1 MRTLISETVNK
12 VGEEVTVSG
21 WVHIVRSHGK
31 ITFLDLRDRTGL
43 LQVVTDQVVQLS
55 PEDVVS
61 IVGKVVSRPEKL
73 INTKIISGSV
83 ELQAKTITVL
93 SSSATL
99 PFDMNKQVLDITLPT
114 LLDYRTLTLR
124 HSHIANIF
132 RVQEAVMEGF
142 RRAAQQLGCTEI
154 FTPTISASATEG
166 GAEVFKVKYYDHDA
180 FMIQSPQLYKQ
191 MMVPVFE
198 RVYLT
203 SHAYRAEPS
212 VTSRHLSESTQLD
225 CELAFVD
232 FPELLDAVEFVGSQ
246 TVGYVSKLHE
256 NILKEY
262 NIEPP
267 HVPTKIPRLTMREAQ
282 QIILERTGVDHT
294 QELDMMPEDERE
306 ICKWALEKHNSDF
319 VTITHYPTKKRA
331 FYTMPDPKD
340 PEYSLSYDFIF
351 RGLEILSGSQR
362 INKHEELVSAIKD
375 RGMNPANFKMYL
387 QAFEYGMPPEGGFS
401 FGLERL
407 TMLLLGLSNVRE
419 ASLFP
424 RDMERVDFRF
434 NSVEKEE
441 KKEIVEAQMSAGDI
455 VFNKIQNKIKDASVT
470 DKEVFEHA
478 PVFTSEEAA
487 KVRNS
492 KIEQGAKALVM
503 MADDK
508 PIMVVVSGANT
519 ADLSAFKKLYKIKDL
534 RMATRDEVK
543 ALTKLEVGSI
553 PPFGS
558 LFSMT
563 TYVDSNLSKN
573 EEISFN
579 AGLHTKSIKMKYT
592 DWEKVEKPTI
602 GEFSK

>member
-1 MRTLISETVNK
+1 MRTLVSETVK
-12 VGEEVTVSG
+12 KIGEEVTVSG

-43 LQVVTDQVVQLS
+43 LQVVTDQVVDLK
-55 PEDVVS
+55 PEDVISV
-61 IVGKVVSRPEKL
+61 VGKVVARPEKL
-73 INTKIISGSV
+73 INPKIVSGTV
-83 ELQAKTITVL
+83 ELQAKKITVL
-93 SSSATL
+93 SSAAVL
-99 PFDMNKQVLDITLPT
+99 PFDMNKQVLDVTLPT

-124 HSHIANIF
+124 HTHIANIF

-246 TVGYVSKLHE
+246 TVGYVAQTHE
-256 NILKEY
+256 SILQEY
-262 NIEPP
+262 SIEAP
-267 HVPTKIPRLTMREAQ
+267 HIPAKIPRLTMRQAQ
-282 QIILERTGVDHT
+282 QIILERTGIDHT
-294 QELDMMPEDERE
+294 QELDLMPEDERE
-306 ICKWALEKHNSDF
+306 ICKWALETHDSDF

-331 FYTMPDPKD
+331 FYTMPDPQD

-362 INKHEELVSAIKD
+362 INKHAELVAAIKD

-434 NSVEKEE
+434 NAVDK
-441 KKEIVEAQMSAGDI
+441 
-455 VFNKIQNKIKDASVT
+455 KDATSP
-470 DKEVFEHA
+470 KSSIGEMVFTQIKSKIVGAKVADFQEYEHA

-487 KVRNS
+487 KVRDT

-503 MADDK
+503 MAEK
-508 PIMVVVSGANT
+508 QPIMVVVSGANT
-519 ADLSAFKKLYKIKDL
+519 ADLSAFKKQFKVKDL

-543 ALTKLEVGSI
+543 ELTKLEVGSI

-558 LFSMT
+558 LFGIP
-563 TYVDSNLSKN
+563 TYVDARLGENQ
-573 EEISFN
+573 EISFN

-592 DWEKVEKPTI
+592 DWLKVENPTV